1 MQGVVDMDVV
11 ICMVLKDI
19 LLLKKN
25 LYYIQK
31 NINPERIFIIS
42 DSRNFRYLKNASPNI
57 FFIDENKLIDGLTL
71 SAVKELMVFRN
82 FKYHNYGW
90 YFQQLLKLGFAL
102 SSDAKDDYLVWDA
115 DTIPF
120 NALTFKDGNKKLIFP
135 KWEHHQAYFDTI
147 DKLFVAPKK
156 ANYSFISEHMLF
168 DTSIVKKM
176 LSMIQENYKDE
187 WWKSIM
193 AAVDPSE
200 GNGFSEFE
208 TYGTF
213 CLNYY
218 PDIFQIRHLRTFR
231 YCGKMF
237 GIFVTTKEIEFLAS
251 ELDTGSFEMR
261 DYPTCIWRFL
271 CQKFYNYICKFV
283 LLVRTS
289 L

>member
-1 MQGVVDMDVV
+1 MDVV

-42 DSRNFRYLKNASPNI
+42 DSRNFRLLKSTCSNI
-57 FFIDENKLIDGLTL
+57 IFIDENKLIDGLTL
-71 SAVKELMVFRN
+71 SSLKELMIRRN
-82 FKYHNYGW
+82 FKYRNYGW

-102 SSDAKDDYLVWDA
+102 SSYAKNEYLVWDA

-120 NALTFKDGNKKLIFP
+120 NPLTFKDGEKNLIFP
-135 KWEHHQAYFDTI
+135 KWEHHQAYFDAI

-168 DTSIVKKM
+168 DSSIVKKM
-176 LSMIQENYKDE
+176 LSMIQENNKDE
-187 WWKSIM
+187 WWKCIM
-193 AAVDPSE
+193 AAVNPYD

-218 PDIFQIRHLRTFR
+218 PDVLQMRTLRTFR
-231 YCGKMF
+231 HCGKMF
-237 GIFVTTKEIEFLAS
+237 GVLVTPKEIEFLAS
-251 ELDTGSFEMR
+251 ELDTGSFEIR
-261 DYPTCIWRFL
+261 DLPVNTWRLF
-271 CQKFYNYICKFV
+271 CQKCYIYICK
-283 LLVRTS
+283 LVMFARKF
-289 L
+289 